1 MALTLARDDGRPK
14 RFSASPGMLT
24 DSASVLSVHG
34 FYALGATR
42 HSVLD
47 WLLVLAVAGG
57 LSVVAIHL
65 TFRLRA
71 ARAHKEG

>member
-14 RFSASPGMLT
+14 RFEASKGMLT
-24 DSASVLSVHG
+24 DSASVVSVHG

-42 HSVLD
+42 HMVLD

-57 LSVVAIHL
+57 LSVVALHL